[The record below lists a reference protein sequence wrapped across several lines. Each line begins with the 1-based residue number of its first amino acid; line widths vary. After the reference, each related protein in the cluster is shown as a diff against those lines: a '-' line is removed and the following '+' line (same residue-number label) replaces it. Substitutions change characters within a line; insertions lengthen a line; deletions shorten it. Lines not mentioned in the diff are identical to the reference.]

1 MYKFAHI
8 TDCHLGAW
16 RNPKLK
22 EINLKV
28 FQQAISICIDEKV
41 DFIAITGDFFDV
53 SVPELDHVKRAVD
66 IMRVATRQGI
76 EIYMIYGSH
85 DFTAVSVSIIDI
97 LHSAGLFLKPVEFE
111 RINDKIKLKF
121 IQDKKTSLKITGLSG
136 RKTGL
141 DSEYYYMLDRGAL
154 ESEEGLKIFLF
165 HAPISELT
173 PVDLAHGESI
183 RLSLLPK
190 GFMYYGGG
198 HLHRRI
204 EHKHDE
210 GKSMIVYPG
219 PLFGSTF
226 TDLEDTAQGERR
238 GFYIISY
245 DNENEI
251 TRADFKEVKIVDIIF
266 KIINVN
272 QNTVKQVEDKL
283 NSMIEQMEDLTGK
296 IVLIKITGTL
306 SSGKRSDINFS
317 RFEERLSAKCVLA
330 SFINRTNLVSPETS
344 PLKVSAVS
352 IEDIEKKVIK
362 ERMASFKIDPAMTDE
377 KVKNFIQA
385 KLISEQGESTANK
398 LLSALKKEK
407 IENETTNDFEKRV
420 IKDGKVVMGLSE
432 LANNNVTE

>member
-1 MYKFAHI
+1 
-8 TDCHLGAW
+8 LGAW

-22 EINLKV
+22 EINLKA
-28 FQQAISICIDEKV
+28 FQQAISICIDENV

-121 IQDKKTSLKITGLSG
+121 IQDKKTSFKITGLSG

-141 DSEYYYMLDRGAL
+141 DSEYYYLLDRGAL

-204 EHKHDE
+204 EHKHDD

-245 DNENEI
+245 DNEKEI

-296 IVLIKITGTL
+296 IVLIKIIGTL

-330 SFINRTNLVSPETS
+330 SFINRTNLVSPETT

-352 IEDIEKKVIK
+352 IEDIEKQVIK

-398 LLSALKKEK
+398 LLSALKREK

-420 IKDGKVVMGLSE
+420 IKDGKVVMGLSD
-432 LANNNVTE
+432 T

>member
-1 MYKFAHI
+1 M
-8 TDCHLGAW
+8 GAW

-22 EINLKV
+22 EINLKA

-165 HAPISELT
+165 HAPIRELT

-204 EHKHDE
+204 EHKHDH

-238 GFYIISY
+238 GFYIIIY
-245 DNENEI
+245 DNEKEI

-272 QNTVKQVEDKL
+272 QNTVKQVEDKI
-283 NSMIEQMEDLTGK
+283 NSMIEQMEELTGK
-296 IVLIKITGTL
+296 IVLIKVIGSL

-330 SFINRTNLVSPETS
+330 SFINRTNLVSPETT

-362 ERMASFKIDPAMTDE
+362 ERIASFKIDPAMTEE

-407 IENETTNDFEKRV
+407 IENETVNDFEKRV
-420 IKDGKVVMGLSE
+420 IQDGKFVMGLSD
-432 LANNNVTE
+432 VTEG

>member
-22 EINLKV
+22 EINLKA
-28 FQQAISICIDEKV
+28 FQQAISICIEEKV
-41 DFIAITGDFFDV
+41 DFIAITGDFFDL
-53 SVPELDHVKRAVD
+53 SVPELDHVKRAVE
-66 IMRVATRQGI
+66 IMRVANRQGI

-85 DFTAVSVSIIDI
+85 DFTAVTVSIIDI

-111 RINDKIKLKF
+111 LINDKIKLKF
-121 IQDKKTSLKITGLSG
+121 IQDKKTSVKITGLSG

-141 DSEYYYMLDRGAL
+141 DSEYYYLLDRGTL
-154 ESEEGLKIFLF
+154 ESEEGHKIFLF
-165 HAPISELT
+165 HSPISELT
-173 PVDLAHGESI
+173 PLDLAHGESV

-190 GFMYYGGG
+190 GFLYYGGG

-204 EHKHDE
+204 EHKYDD

-245 DNENEI
+245 DSEKEI
-251 TRADFKEVKIVDIIF
+251 TSTDFREVKIVDIIF
-266 KIINVN
+266 KTIKVN

-283 NSMIEQMEDLTGK
+283 NSIVEEMEDLTGK
-296 IVLIKITGTL
+296 IVLIKTIGIL

-330 SFINRTNLVSPETS
+330 SFINRSNLVSPETN
-344 PLKVSAVS
+344 PLKVSAMS

-362 ERMASFKIDPAMTDE
+362 ERIASFKMDHTIEDE
-377 KVKNFIQA
+377 KLKNFIQS
-385 KLISEQGESTANK
+385 KLISEQGESSANK
-398 LLSALKKEK
+398 LLFALKKEK
-407 IENETTNDFEKRV
+407 IENETVYDFEKRV
-420 IKDGKVVMGLSE
+420 IKEGKVVLGLSE
-432 LANNNVTE
+432 IDNNNLRR

>member
-22 EINLKV
+22 EINLKA
-28 FQQAISICIDEKV
+28 FQQAISICIEEKV
-41 DFIAITGDFFDV
+41 DFIAITGDFFDL
-53 SVPELDHVKRAVD
+53 SVPELDHVKRAVE
-66 IMRVATRQGI
+66 IMRVANRQGI

-85 DFTAVSVSIIDI
+85 DFTAVTVSIIDI

-111 RINDKIKLKF
+111 LINDKIKLKF
-121 IQDKKTSLKITGLSG
+121 IQDKKTSVKITGLSG

-141 DSEYYYMLDRGAL
+141 DSEYYYLLDRGTL
-154 ESEEGLKIFLF
+154 ESEEGHKIFLF
-165 HAPISELT
+165 HSPISELT
-173 PVDLAHGESI
+173 PLDLAHGELV

-190 GFMYYGGG
+190 GFLYYGGG

-204 EHKHDE
+204 EHKYDD

-226 TDLEDTAQGERR
+226 TDLEVTAQGERR

-245 DNENEI
+245 DSEKEI
-251 TRADFKEVKIVDIIF
+251 TSADFREVKIVDIIF
-266 KIINVN
+266 KTIKVN

-283 NSMIEQMEDLTGK
+283 NSIVEEMEDLTGK
-296 IVLIKITGTL
+296 IVLIKTIGIL

-344 PLKVSAVS
+344 QLKVSAMS

-362 ERMASFKIDPAMTDE
+362 ERIASFKMDHTIEDE
-377 KVKNFIQA
+377 KLKNFIQS
-385 KLISEQGESTANK
+385 KLISEQGESSANK
-398 LLSALKKEK
+398 LLFALKKEK
-407 IENETTNDFEKRV
+407 IENETVYDFEKRV
-420 IKDGKVVMGLSE
+420 IKEGKVVLGLSE
-432 LANNNVTE
+432 IDNNNLR

>member
-1 MYKFAHI
+1 VYKFAHI

-22 EINLKV
+22 EINLKA

-41 DFIAITGDFFDV
+41 DFIVITGDFFDV
-53 SVPELDHVKRAVD
+53 SVPELGHVKRAVD
-66 IMRVATRQGI
+66 TMRVAIRQGI

-85 DFTAVSVSIIDI
+85 DFTAVTVSIIDI

-111 RINDKIKLKF
+111 LINEKIQLKF
-121 IQDKKTSLKITGLSG
+121 IQDKKTSFKITGLSG

-141 DSEYYYMLDRGAL
+141 DSEYYYILDRGAL

-165 HAPISELT
+165 HSPISELT
-173 PVDLAHGESI
+173 PLDLAHGESI

-190 GFMYYGGG
+190 GFLYYGGG

-204 EHKHDE
+204 EHKHDD
-210 GKSMIVYPG
+210 GNSVIVYPG

-245 DNENEI
+245 DNEKEI
-251 TRADFKEVKIVDIIF
+251 TTADFREVKIVDIIF
-266 KIINVN
+266 KTIKVN
-272 QNTVKQVEDKL
+272 QNTVRQVEDKL
-283 NSMIEQMEDLTGK
+283 NSIIEQMEDPTGK
-296 IVLIKITGTL
+296 IVLIKIIGML

-330 SFINRTNLVSPETS
+330 SFINRTNLVSPETTR
-344 PLKVSAVS
+344 LKVSAVS

-362 ERMASFKIDPAMTDE
+362 ERIASFKIDPSISDD
-377 KVKNFIQA
+377 KVKNFIQS
-385 KLISEQGESTANK
+385 KLISEQGGSSANK

-407 IENETTNDFEKRV
+407 IENETVYDFEKR
-420 IKDGKVVMGLSE
+420 IIEEGKVVMGL
-432 LANNNVTE
+432 

>member
-1 MYKFAHI
+1 M
-8 TDCHLGAW
+8 
-16 RNPKLK
+16 
-22 EINLKV
+22 
-28 FQQAISICIDEKV
+28 

-53 SVPELDHVKRAVD
+53 SLPDLDHVKRAVD
-66 IMRVATRQGI
+66 IMRVSTRQGI

-204 EHKHDE
+204 EHKHDD

-245 DNENEI
+245 DNEKEI

-283 NSMIEQMEDLTGK
+283 NSIVEQMEDLTGK
-296 IVLIKITGTL
+296 IVLIKVIGTL

-330 SFINRTNLVSPETS
+330 SFINRTNLVSPGTT

-362 ERMASFKIDPAMTDE
+362 ERIASFKIDPAMTDE

-407 IENETTNDFEKRV
+407 IENETVNDFEKRV
-420 IKDGKVVMGLSE
+420 IQDGKFVMGLSD
-432 LANNNVTE
+432 VTEG

>member
-1 MYKFAHI
+1 VYKFAHI

-22 EINLKV
+22 EINLKA
-28 FQQAISICIDEKV
+28 FEQAIYICIQEKV

-85 DFTAVSVSIIDI
+85 DFTAVTVSIIDI

-111 RINDKIKLKF
+111 LINDKIKLKF
-121 IQDKKTSLKITGLSG
+121 IKDKKTSFKITGLSG
-136 RKTGL
+136 RKIGL
-141 DSEYYYMLDRGAL
+141 DIEYYYQLDRGAL
-154 ESEEGLKIFLF
+154 ESEKGPRIFLF
-165 HAPISELT
+165 HSAISELT
-173 PVDLAHGESI
+173 PLDLAHGESI

-190 GFMYYGGG
+190 GFLYYGGG

-204 EHKHDE
+204 EHKHED
-210 GKSMIVYPG
+210 GKSVIVYPG

-245 DNENEI
+245 DSEKEI
-251 TRADFKEVKIVDIIF
+251 TTADFREVKIVDIIF
-266 KIINVN
+266 KTIEVN
-272 QNTVKQVEDKL
+272 QNTVKQVEDEL
-283 NSMIEQMEDLTGK
+283 NSVVEQMDDLTGK
-296 IVLIKITGTL
+296 IVLIKTIGIL

-317 RFEERLSAKCVLA
+317 KFEERLSAKCVLT

-344 PLKVSAVS
+344 PLKVSAVR
-352 IEDIEKKVIK
+352 IEDMEKKVIK
-362 ERMASFKIDPAMTDE
+362 ERIASFKIDHAIEDE
-377 KVKNFIQA
+377 KVKNFIQS
-385 KLISEQGESTANK
+385 KLISEQGESSANR
-398 LLSALKKEK
+398 LLFALKKEK
-407 IENETTNDFEKRV
+407 IENETVHDFEKRV
-420 IKDGKVVMGLSE
+420 IKEGRVVMGLSE
-432 LANNNVTE
+432 IDNTDVTR